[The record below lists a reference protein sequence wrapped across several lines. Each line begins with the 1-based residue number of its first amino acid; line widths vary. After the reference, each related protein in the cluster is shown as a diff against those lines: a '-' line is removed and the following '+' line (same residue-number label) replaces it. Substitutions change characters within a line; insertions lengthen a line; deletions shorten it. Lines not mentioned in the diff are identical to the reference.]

1 MINLK
6 QLNLWYMYIL
16 ALLIHDATLHHF
28 TSKMGVLS
36 LFFSSPKYQALF

>member
-6 QLNLWYMYIL
+6 QLNLWYIYIL
-16 ALLIHDATLHHF
+16 VLLIHDATLHHF
-28 TSKMGVLS
+28 TSTILS